1 MLKLLCL
8 VACFITSNAFANN
21 YIRVVG
27 EGVTVEA
34 AKENG
39 FREAVQIRAG
49 AVVLSERE
57 STIDKLVRDDINVYS
72 AGYVRDYNI
81 ILTRSN
87 NDRYSVTMDV
97 LIQDSKLFNQ
107 TLSSGKSNRE
117 VDGSAM
123 NASYQSYLS
132 QRTKG
137 DRLLNRVLST
147 YPQNAL
153 IVSQDPASIAV
164 DQYRN
169 IIVRIP
175 YQLTWNYDYII
186 AFNEAMQLFDDDRFG
201 RFTPAPSNVVV
212 MGKNPKDFVIG
223 SSTQYRFNDIIMLD
237 RIKDSVTGDREVR
250 LMISLRDD
258 VNNTVYR
265 SCAVPNLVNGGTT
278 FYGVGD
284 PRYFVIHG
292 NAKEQGVLQV
302 YLKDR
307 TIVDRIR
314 AVDLAVVATNKC

>member
-1 MLKLLCL
+1 MLKLLII
-8 VACFITSNAFANN
+8 VACLITSNAFANT

-27 EGVTVEA
+27 EGVTIEA

-57 STIDKLVRDDINVYS
+57 STVDKLIRDDINVYS

-81 ILTRSN
+81 IITRSN
-87 NDRYSVTMDV
+87 NGRYSVTMDV

-123 NASYQSYLS
+123 NANYQSYLN

-147 YPQNAL
+147 YPQHAL
-153 IVSQDPASIAV
+153 VVSQDPATMSV

-169 IIVRIP
+169 IVVRIP
-175 YQLTWNYDYII
+175 YQLSWNYDYIV

-212 MGKNPKDFVIG
+212 MGKNPKDFLVG

-258 VNNTVYR
+258 MNNTVYR

-307 TIVDRIR
+307 TIVDRVR
-314 AVDLAVVATNKC
+314 AVELSVVATNKC